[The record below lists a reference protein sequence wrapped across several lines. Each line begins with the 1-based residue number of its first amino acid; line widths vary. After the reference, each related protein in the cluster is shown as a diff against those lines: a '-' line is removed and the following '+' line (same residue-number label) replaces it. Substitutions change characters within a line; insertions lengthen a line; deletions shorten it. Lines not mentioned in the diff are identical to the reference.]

1 MDAVKTGMAM
11 QQATAAMTARPGA
24 AAPDA
29 AQTAA
34 REFEAVFLT
43 QTVEELFRN
52 IDIGSFGGGHA
63 EETWR
68 SFLARAYADQLAGQG
83 MTGIAQSVEATIL
96 AYQTAQRGEDQG

>member
-1 MDAVKTGMAM
+1 MDSGLKMNMAV
-11 QQATAAMTARPGA
+11 QQATASVTARPGA

-43 QTVEELFRN
+43 NVMEEMLKSV
-52 IDIGSFGGGHA
+52 DIGEFGGGNA

-68 SFLARAYADQLAGQG
+68 GFLARAYADQMAGQG
-83 MTGIAQSVEATIL
+83 VTGIAQSVLGTIK
-96 AYQTAQRGEDQG
+96 AYQDAQNGDQT